1 MEAPEAWVEAPEA
14 WVEALVARL
23 EAREAQTDSKRPRRG
38 DRFLR
43 GTCGWMDGLTMLDLR
58 CLAESSRGLAEAFTD
73 LG

>member
-1 MEAPEAWVEAPEA
+1 MAWLEAPEVM
-14 WVEALVARL
+14 LQ
-23 EAREAQTDSKRPRRG
+23 AREAWLEANKAQTGPEGG

-58 CLAESSRGLAEAFTD
+58 GLAESSRGLTEAFTD